1 MHSTVSRGAL
11 DTIPIDRT
19 ADPVTFC
26 NVTRLARI
34 VVPGLPHHVTQRG
47 NRREPIFFEDG
58 DQEIYRDLLAEQ
70 TRKARVECW
79 AYCLMPNH
87 VHLILTP
94 ETADGLG
101 RAVGET
107 HRRYTNFV
115 NARGRWTGHLFQSR
129 FSSVAMDEEH
139 LMAAA
144 RYVSL
149 NPVRARLA
157 ARARDWPW
165 SSVRA
170 HLAGADDELVQVRP
184 ILDREPGFAAMLEEG
199 GEEGFAA
206 LRRSEGSG
214 RPVGTADF
222 VAGLERVLGR
232 PIARRAP
239 GRRPAGEVAGQLD
252 LGV

>member
-1 MHSTVSRGAL
+1 
-11 DTIPIDRT
+11 
-19 ADPVTFC
+19 
-26 NVTRLARI
+26 VTRLARI
-34 VVPGLPHHVTQRG
+34 VAPEVPHHVTQRG

-70 TRKARVECW
+70 TRKAGVAVW

-94 ETADGLG
+94 KTSEALG
-101 RAVGET
+101 RAVGEA
-107 HRRYTNFV
+107 HRRYTNFI

-129 FSSVAMDEEH
+129 FASVAMDEAH

-144 RYVSL
+144 RYLSL
-149 NPVRARLA
+149 NPVRAGLV
-157 ARARDWPW
+157 ARAEDWPW
-165 SSVRA
+165 SSARA
-170 HLAGADDELVQVRP
+170 HLAGANDELVNVRP
-184 ILDREPGFAAMLEEG
+184 LLDREPRFRALLADG
-199 GEEGFAA
+199 GEDGFAA

-222 VAGLERVLGR
+222 VADLERRLGR

-239 GRRPAGEVAGQLD
+239 GRKPGGPVAGQME
-252 LGV
+252 LGL